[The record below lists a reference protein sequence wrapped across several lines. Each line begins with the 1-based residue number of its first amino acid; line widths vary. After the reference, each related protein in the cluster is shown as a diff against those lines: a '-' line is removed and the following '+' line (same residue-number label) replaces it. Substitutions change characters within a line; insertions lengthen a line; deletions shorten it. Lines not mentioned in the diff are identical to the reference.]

1 MAAHMLELGGGFE
14 LGAAFVHELGSG
26 GVGA

>member
-1 MAAHMLELGGGFE
+1 MLELGGGFE